1 MPSTTPDLAND
12 ILSLN
17 RTTERMILS
26 SFQFTTRKNKKTV
39 EIIDDVLGM
48 EWNEKTHQV
57 TTTVTPATDH
67 DPKTITLTISVHT
80 TQTTRVDI
88 IATFTCVP
96 GVVVDYQ
103 PTHVN
108 ITVTDQASKSH
119 ANADRDPSWAIVAV
133 VLRRLLAQRYLFNEN
148 ARRIAQGKPAQLRDI
163 DQESAWKEDMWAK
176 RGLTEFIDQ
185 VMNQQ

>member
-67 DPKTITLTISVHT
+67 DPKTVTLTIQRGIPLAIEQGYIGQSFIREAENGGVPESVEPLFVRIGGECFKSLLENTWNHYI
-80 TQTTRVDI
+80 D
-88 IATFTCVP
+88 
-96 GVVVDYQ
+96 
-103 PTHVN
+103 TH
-108 ITVTDQASKSH
+108 K
-119 ANADRDPSWAIVAV
+119 
-133 VLRRLLAQRYLFNEN
+133 EN
-148 ARRIAQGKPAQLRDI
+148 
-163 DQESAWKEDMWAK
+163 
-176 RGLTEFIDQ
+176 
-185 VMNQQ
+185 